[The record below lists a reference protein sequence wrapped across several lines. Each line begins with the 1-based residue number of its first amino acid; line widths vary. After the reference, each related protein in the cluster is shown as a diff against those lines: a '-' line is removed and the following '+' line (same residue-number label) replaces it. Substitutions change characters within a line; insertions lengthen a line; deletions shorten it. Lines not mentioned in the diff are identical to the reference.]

1 MSFAA
6 ATPAR
11 ADEPGSGRVSSARS
25 RASSD
30 ALCARTI
37 ELPRWPLAS
46 LASAATVAAGPRLA
60 IESLRGALLWLMAF
74 SGAFVFIEPSPYE
87 VVGLFTIFMFAVTG
101 LSLPRA
107 LAPLLLL
114 LVLLNIGYAMAVL
127 QVIDQPKPVIWVG
140 VSAYLAVTAVF
151 YAAALATNTEQRL
164 DLIMRGYV
172 AAAVIA
178 SLVAIGAY
186 FRLFGGVS
194 DMFLRYSRAS
204 GTFNDPNVLSAF
216 VILPALL
223 AFQRVLVGR
232 FSEMVR
238 GSVVLLILM
247 AALLLS
253 FSRAAWGQFVLCAV
267 LLMWLTFV
275 TSRSPQQRFRI
286 ITLTLVGVFVMAAF
300 VAALLSVGKVAELF
314 EVRASLEQSYDV
326 GHLGRFG
333 RYFLGFQLALDQPF
347 GLGPL
352 QFNRFFPE
360 DPHNTFLNAFMTGG
374 WLGGVA
380 YPTLSLVT
388 LFFGM
393 RFVATPTPWRS
404 TYQAVYVAY
413 VGTIVESVIID
424 IDHWRHYY
432 LILGVLWGLM
442 AASVAYRRSP
452 PVPGYRSAA

>member
-1 MSFAA
+1 
-6 ATPAR
+6 
-11 ADEPGSGRVSSARS
+11 V
-25 RASSD
+25 
-30 ALCARTI
+30 
-37 ELPRWPLAS
+37 
-46 LASAATVAAGPRLA
+46 
-60 IESLRGALLWLMAF
+60 
-74 SGAFVFIEPSPYE
+74 
-87 VVGLFTIFMFAVTG
+87 
-101 LSLPRA
+101 
-107 LAPLLLL
+107 
-114 LVLLNIGYAMAVL
+114 
-127 QVIDQPKPVIWVG
+127 
-140 VSAYLAVTAVF
+140 
-151 YAAALATNTEQRL
+151 
-164 DLIMRGYV
+164 
-172 AAAVIA
+172 
-178 SLVAIGAY
+178 
-186 FRLFGGVS
+186 FGGFS

-232 FSEMVR
+232 FSEMMR

-286 ITLTLVGVFVMAAF
+286 IALTLVGVFVMAAF

-388 LFFGM
+388 VFFGL
-393 RFVATPTPWRS
+393 RFVATPTPWRA

-442 AASVAYRRSP
+442 AASVAYRGSP
-452 PVPGYRSAA
+452 LVPGYRSAA

>member
-11 ADEPGSGRVSSARS
+11 ADEPGSGRVSG
-25 RASSD
+25 
-30 ALCARTI
+30 ARTI

-46 LASAATVAAGPRLA
+46 LASAATVATGPRLA
-60 IESLRGALLWLMAF
+60 TESLRGALLWLMAF

-87 VVGLFTIFMFAVTG
+87 VVGLFTIFIFALTG

-114 LVLLNIGYAMAVL
+114 LILLNIGYAMAMV
-127 QVIDQPKPVIWVG
+127 QVIEQPKPVIWVG
-140 VSAYLAVTAVF
+140 VSAYLATTAIF
-151 YAAALATNTEQRL
+151 YAAALATNTERRL

-172 AAAVIA
+172 TAAVIA
-178 SLVAIGAY
+178 SLVGIFGY
-186 FRLFGGVS
+186 FQLLGPMS
-194 DMFLRYSRAS
+194 DMFLRYERVR
-204 GTFNDPNVLSAF
+204 GTFNDPNVLGAF
-216 VILPALL
+216 VILPGLL
-223 AFQRVLVGR
+223 AFQRILVGR
-232 FSEMVR
+232 LSEMVR

-247 AALLLS
+247 AGLLLS
-253 FSRAAWGQFVLCAV
+253 FSRAAWGQFALCAI
-267 LLMWLTFV
+267 LLMGLTFI

-286 ITLTLVGVFVMAAF
+286 IALTLVGVFVMAAF

-314 EVRASLEQSYDV
+314 QARASLEQSYDV

-333 RYFLGFQLALDQPF
+333 RYILGFQLALDHPF
-347 GLGPL
+347 GLGAL
-352 QFNRFFPE
+352 QFTRIFIE
-360 DPHNTFLNAFMTGG
+360 DPHNTFLNAFMSGG

-388 LFFGM
+388 IFFGA
-393 RFVATPTPWRS
+393 RFLATPTPWRS
-404 TYQAVYVAY
+404 AYQAVYVAHI
-413 VGTIVESVIID
+413 GTIVESAIID

-432 LILGVLWGLM
+432 LMLGVLWGLM